1 MDLKTVEKRILV
13 LTVAAVLTPVVS
25 LVLRMVLDENIGK
38 YASIW
43 FVVVGVPVV
52 VALASLTRSALI
64 EFDRSPKEPPSSS
77 KETTVTE
84 NVSKTQDDS
93 GSLVAAEEKIRLLEA
108 QHKALKTRAGALEGK
123 IRELEAAAEVPQ
135 VSQAT
140 KPVSI
145 IDGLRSVIDHAGERV
160 ITTLTG
166 GSQLEVGLTLS
177 KEELE
182 GVQSMM
188 DSIGRKL
195 ARPQVEDIIEAERGD
210 NTRRVLIIDDD
221 MTSRRI
227 IRALFPKDMKVTFSE
242 ADDGQ
247 IALQMMEKPPYPDV
261 IICDVL
267 MPNMDGLEFLARIRD
282 LPRFSNTPVVM
293 ISANAVKDTVA
304 KAGVL
309 RANRFLRKP
318 INRQELIEAVEAAIR
333 TVGSTDSEML
343 QARQRLCLD
352 DKAYFELSSGFSRAI
367 GESITF
373 VRSSISRDRWQAA
386 TLRINSLAGSIQM
399 LGDERLFTV
408 LSRVEDQLKR
418 ADVSGVTVELET
430 LEQENERFMRT
441 LVHAFNS
448 GDSVTP
454 TDGEKPSPEP
464 KPVIAVSIPD

>member
-1 MDLKTVEKRILV
+1 MELKTVEKRILV
-13 LTVAAVLTPVVS
+13 LTAAAVLTPVVS
-25 LVLRMVLDENIGK
+25 LILRMVLDENVGK

-52 VALASLTRSALI
+52 IALASLTRTALI
-64 EFDRSPKEPPSSS
+64 EFDRSPRESSAPEKTPAS
-77 KETTVTE
+77 EDAPKTPDD
-84 NVSKTQDDS
+84 SKT
-93 GSLVAAEEKIRLLEA
+93 LAAAEEKIRLLEA
-108 QHKALKTRAGALEGK
+108 QHKALKTRAAALEGK
-123 IRELEAAAEVPQ
+123 IRDLEAAAEVSQ
-135 VSQAT
+135 VTQAT
-140 KPVSI
+140 KPLSI

-227 IRALFPKDMKVTFSE
+227 IRALFPKDMKVNFTE

-441 LVHAFNS
+441 LVHALNA
-448 GDSVTP
+448 GDSAAP
-454 TDGEKPSPEP
+454 TGGDKPAAEP
-464 KPVIAVSIPD
+464 KPIVAVSIPD

>member
-1 MDLKTVEKRILV
+1 MELKTVEKRILV
-13 LTVAAVLTPVVS
+13 LTAAAVLTPVVS
-25 LVLRMVLDENIGK
+25 LILRMVLDENVGK

-52 VALASLTRSALI
+52 IALASLTRTALI
-64 EFDRSPKEPPSSS
+64 EFDRSPRESSAPEKTPAS
-77 KETTVTE
+77 EDAPKTPDD
-84 NVSKTQDDS
+84 SKT
-93 GSLVAAEEKIRLLEA
+93 LAAAEEKIRLLEA
-108 QHKALKTRAGALEGK
+108 QHKALKTRAAALEGK
-123 IRELEAAAEVPQ
+123 IRDLEAAAEVSQ
-135 VSQAT
+135 VTQAT
-140 KPVSI
+140 KPLSI

-227 IRALFPKDMKVTFSE
+227 IRALFPKDMKVNFTE

-318 INRQELIEAVEAAIR
+318 INRQELIGAVEAAIR

-441 LVHAFNS
+441 LVHALNA
-448 GDSVTP
+448 GDSAAP
-454 TDGEKPSPEP
+454 TGGDKPAAEP
-464 KPVIAVSIPD
+464 KPIVAVSIPD